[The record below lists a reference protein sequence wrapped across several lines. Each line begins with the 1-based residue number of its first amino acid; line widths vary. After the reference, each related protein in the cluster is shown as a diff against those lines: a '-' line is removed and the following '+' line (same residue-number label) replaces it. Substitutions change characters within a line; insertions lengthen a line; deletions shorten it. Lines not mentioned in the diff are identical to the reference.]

1 MICIPVD
8 ADQPLVGYRV
18 ADELGLGVRLD
29 RYQMTSNDV
38 RSAIHKVLNDRSYYE
53 RADRFSQLS
62 RKSIGYR
69 NGAKLINEFLLKN
82 NSV

>member
-8 ADQPLVGYRV
+8 ADQPLIGYRV

-29 RYQMTSNDV
+29 RIKMNSNEI
-38 RSAIHKVLNDRSYYE
+38 RSAIHKVLRDKSFYE
-53 RADRFSQLS
+53 RIDHFSKLS

-69 NGAKLINEFLLKN
+69 NGARLVLDVLKR
-82 NSV
+82 